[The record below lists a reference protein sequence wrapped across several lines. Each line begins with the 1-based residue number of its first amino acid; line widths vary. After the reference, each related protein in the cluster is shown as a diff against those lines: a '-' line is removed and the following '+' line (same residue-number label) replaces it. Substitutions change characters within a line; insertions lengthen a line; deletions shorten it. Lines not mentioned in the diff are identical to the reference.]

1 MNPTTSSGT
10 VLPQGQAWQGK
21 IRSGRPQ
28 AFSLIEL
35 LCVMAII
42 AVLASL
48 LLGAV
53 GRAYQ
58 RVKSFAGESDNLVHL
73 DELRIK
79 LSQYV
84 STHPEYP
91 LLTLDELLRRCPV
104 SSKCERFLRSKAVA
118 YHPFA
123 SHSPDLQVVLVLYP
137 GQPTAA
143 AISKAVL
150 TTPPHYA
157 Q

>member
-1 MNPTTSSGT
+1 MSLAR
-10 VLPQGQAWQGK
+10 VLRP
-21 IRSGRPQ
+21 RSR

-58 RVKSFAGESDNLVHL
+58 RVRTFAGDNDQAVHV

-79 LSQYV
+79 FSRYAADNPQFGPV
-84 STHPEYP
+84 
-91 LLTLDELLRRCPV
+91 TLDSMLQLCPV
-104 SSKCERFLRSKAVA
+104 SSGCERFLRSKKVTFL
-118 YHPFA
+118 PFSSA
-123 SHSPDLQVVLVLYP
+123 TPDSTVVLTVKEGSKLIAEYP
-137 GQPTAA
+137 KVHLCSAPNY
-143 AISKAVL
+143 SN
-150 TTPPHYA
+150 
-157 Q
+157 